1 MGFECVKPQGAFYL
15 FLKSPVSDEAEF
27 CEKAK
32 KYNLILVRGSAFC
45 CPGYV
50 RITYCNSL
58 EKIQRSLPQFEKLA
72 NEYGLKTK

>member
-1 MGFECVKPQGAFYL
+1 
-15 FLKSPVSDEAEF
+15 
-27 CEKAK
+27 
-32 KYNLILVRGSAFC
+32 LVCGSAFC

-72 NEYGLKTK
+72 NEYGLSVK